1 MIVVDGANRERMWQA
16 HTPTMDRL
24 AREGTEY
31 LDVDPAYPART
42 VVCFSSMLTGATPAE
57 HGMRSNFA
65 PRLGVR
71 ASRSSRPWSAPASA
85 AAWWASP
92 TCWTRSARTWCAR

>member
-1 MIVVDGANRERMWQA
+1 
-16 HTPTMDRL
+16 MDRL

-31 LDVDPAYPART
+31 LDVEPAYPART
-42 VVCFSSMLTGATPAE
+42 VVCFSSMLTGAAPAE

-71 ASRSSRPWSAPASA
+71 SESVFESWRA
-85 AAWWASP
+85 AGGAAGSWVSL
-92 TCWTRSARTWCAR
+92 TCSTLSARTSSAR